1 MKLFIILLFAI
12 YLNACEPSRP
22 SNLQI
27 FSEAQFSGMRTD
39 LSGNFTKL
47 KLSSPLITNSIR
59 VSTGNYTLFTSSNYD
74 GEQFTVSSNGGPNE
88 DGNYPTTSN
97 WGSHGIII
105 IRSVLVANTSNITI
119 ANSKNNANSRGLKL
133 HGRILLNDNREDT
146 SVESNKDTNMNPN
159 RQLESDESTSQ
170 YQAIN
175 SSQINVTEA
184 INKPTGSVVH
194 TSAVKVNQSTT
205 KEEAKP
211 TPVLPEDSD
220 EGLFSSVKGAPSEG
234 APSEGTPSEGI
245 PSEGIPS
252 EGTPSEGTP
261 GEGTPSEGA
270 GKSPF
275 SEFEG
280 LFKSMEGEPGD
291 KDLFSS
297 VEGEPSEGAG
307 KSQLSEF
314 EGIKPSSVVNGNDV
328 NKDSSLELASSLEGN
343 SENVDQKSNSMES
356 MDDMNSMSDE
366 NFGSQE
372 GSESKIED
380 DYEPIEEGDGLNS
393 DSKIIDSNSE

>member
-1 MKLFIILLFAI
+1 MKLFIILLFVI
-12 YLNACEPSRP
+12 YLNACEPSRS

-74 GEQFTVSSNGGPNE
+74 GEQFTVNSNGGPNE

-133 HGRILLNDNREDT
+133 HSRILLNDNREDS

-205 KEEAKP
+205 KEEAKS

-234 APSEGTPSEGI
+234 T
-245 PSEGIPS
+245 PS

-261 GEGTPSEGA
+261 GEGAPSEGAPSEGA
-270 GKSPF
+270 GEAPF
-275 SEFEG
+275 SEFEA

-291 KDLFSS
+291 KDLFNPK
-297 VEGEPSEGAG
+297 EGEPSEGAG

-314 EGIKPSSVVNGNDV
+314 EGSQPSSVVNGNDV

-356 MDDMNSMSDE
+356 MDDMNSMSGE

-372 GSESKIED
+372 GSDSKIED
-380 DYEPIEEGDGLNS
+380 DHEPIEEDDGLNS

>member
-1 MKLFIILLFAI
+1 MKLFIILLFVI
-12 YLNACEPSRP
+12 YLNACEPSRS

-74 GEQFTVSSNGGPNE
+74 GEQFTVNSNGGPNE

-133 HGRILLNDNREDT
+133 HSRILLNDNREDS

-205 KEEAKP
+205 KEEAKS

-234 APSEGTPSEGI
+234 
-245 PSEGIPS
+245 
-252 EGTPSEGTP
+252 TPSEGTP
-261 GEGTPSEGA
+261 GEGAPSEGAPSEGA
-270 GKSPF
+270 GEAPF
-275 SEFEG
+275 SEFEA

-291 KDLFSS
+291 KDLFNPK
-297 VEGEPSEGAG
+297 EGEPSEGAG

-314 EGIKPSSVVNGNDV
+314 EGSQPSSVVNGNDV

-356 MDDMNSMSDE
+356 MDDMNSMSGE

-372 GSESKIED
+372 GSDSKIED
-380 DYEPIEEGDGLNS
+380 DHEPIEEDDGLNS